1 MNQNTEN
8 IRIDELLEELHFLRG
23 ENESL
28 KSDNEFLDKQ
38 NRALKLRCSKY
49 CLENKE
55 LRSEIEDM
63 KFTKN
68 FLSSDDAGRMFARD
82 LLGKTSDI
90 AEEEFIANG
99 ENHYAKTC
107 GDDY

>member
-8 IRIDELLEELHFLRG
+8 IRIDELLEELHSLRG

-38 NRALKLRCSKY
+38 NKALKLRCGKY

-55 LRSEIEDM
+55 LRNEIEDLR
-63 KFTKN
+63 FTNN
-68 FLSSDDAGRMFARD
+68 FLNSEEAGRMFARD